1 MYANGQYSSVWMNHM
16 VDSEYGGFM
25 DEFPAQENVFPELLR
40 ALF

>member
-1 MYANGQYSSVWMNHM
+1 MYANGQYSSVL
-16 VDSEYGGFM
+16 DESYGRFGVFM